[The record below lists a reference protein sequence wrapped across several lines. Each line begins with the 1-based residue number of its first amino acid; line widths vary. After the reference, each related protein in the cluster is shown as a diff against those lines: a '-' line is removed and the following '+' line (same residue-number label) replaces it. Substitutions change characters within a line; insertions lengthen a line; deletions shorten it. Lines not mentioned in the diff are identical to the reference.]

1 MLDKKDELK
10 DRIEARRH
18 ELISK
23 FNDLKAD
30 TRREAGEARDKLKA
44 KLDELETSL
53 KNGWDNLSD
62 AIRTKLA
69 QWLEPDHTEP
79 RTDPQAKP

>member
-10 DRIEARRH
+10 DRIEARKH

-30 TRREAGEARDKLKA
+30 TRHEAGATRDKLKA
-44 KLDELETSL
+44 KLDELETNL
-53 KNGWDNLSD
+53 KNGWDNISD
-62 AIRTKLA
+62 AVRSKLST
-69 QWLEPDHTEP
+69 WLDHDDHNEPV
-79 RTDPQAKP
+79 AKP

>member
-10 DRIEARRH
+10 DRIEARKH

-23 FNDLKAD
+23 FNELKAD
-30 TRREAGEARDKLKA
+30 TRHEAGEARDKLKV

-62 AIRTKLA
+62 AVRTKLN
-69 QWLEPDHTEP
+69 QWLDNDDRNE
-79 RTDPQAKP
+79 PQAKA